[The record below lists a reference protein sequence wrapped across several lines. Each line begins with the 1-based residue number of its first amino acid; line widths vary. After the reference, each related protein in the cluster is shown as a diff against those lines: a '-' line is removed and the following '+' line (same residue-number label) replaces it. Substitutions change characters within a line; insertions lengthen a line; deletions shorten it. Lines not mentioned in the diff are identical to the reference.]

1 MTTTA
6 RSPRSSGAPRSTGS
20 SAALRALQVT
30 AALSVLAVVWQFVTA
45 GSLVQDPSWLGLH
58 GGGAIVLHVT
68 SGLAAL
74 AALWWWRSGASA
86 RLAVLAVVTSA
97 VTYLQAWS
105 GDHAP
110 LSVHVPLSLTVV
122 ATTAW
127 LLVAALVAGRR
138 RA

>member
-6 RSPRSSGAPRSTGS
+6 RSSASRSTGS
-20 SAALRALQVT
+20 AGALRALQVT
-30 AALSVLAVVWQFVTA
+30 AALGVLSVLWQFVSA
-45 GSLVQDPSWLGLH
+45 GNLVQDPSWLGLH
-58 GGGAIVLHVT
+58 GGGAIVLHVVT
-68 SGLAAL
+68 GLAAA
-74 AALWWWRSGASA
+74 AALWWWRTGGSP
-86 RLAVLAVVTSA
+86 RLAVLALVTFA
-97 VTYLQAWS
+97 VTFLQAWS

-127 LLVAALVAGRR
+127 LLVAAVAAGRR